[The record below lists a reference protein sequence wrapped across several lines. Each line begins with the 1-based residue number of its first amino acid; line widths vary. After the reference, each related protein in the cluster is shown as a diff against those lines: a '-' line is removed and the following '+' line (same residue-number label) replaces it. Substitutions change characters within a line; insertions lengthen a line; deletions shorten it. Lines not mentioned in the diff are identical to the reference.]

1 MPVKDL
7 ISVVMPSLNQCRFLP
22 EAVESVLGQ
31 LGVCVEL
38 IVADGGSTDGT
49 QDWLEKQAQKDKR
62 LRWHSQ
68 RDGGPAPA
76 INRAMRQ
83 ARGTVLGWLNSDD
96 RYTPGALLRALEALR
111 ATPEA
116 LMVYGHG
123 RHIDEAGQALD
134 TYPTKPS
141 NTPIE
146 EFASG
151 CFICQPTVVVR
162 RTFLLLNGP
171 LDESLR
177 TAFDFDWWLRAF
189 SRFPDRIGFVDA
201 LQAES
206 RLHAECITLK
216 QRQIVAL
223 EGVQLLHRH
232 LGHAPNHWIKTWV
245 LEALASGEITGANHA
260 VVQEVLRQAAHYLD
274 AAAQS
279 ELADWLKRTVGTNVS
294 EETK

>member
-1 MPVKDL
+1 MQNL
-7 ISVVMPSLNQCRFLP
+7 ISVVMPSLNQRRFLP

-31 LGVCVEL
+31 DGVRLEL

-49 QDWLEKQAQKDKR
+49 QDWLAQRAQEDPR
-62 LRWHSQ
+62 VRWHSQ
-68 RDGGPAPA
+68 RDGGPAHA
-76 INRAMRQ
+76 INWAMQQ

-96 RYTPGALLRALEALR
+96 RYTPGALLRAVQALDAMPR
-111 ATPEA
+111 A

-123 RHIDEAGQALD
+123 RHVDEFGYALD
-134 TYPTKPS
+134 AYPTKPPGTS
-141 NTPIE
+141 IAA
-146 EFASG
+146 FADG

-189 SRFPDRIGFVDA
+189 SRFPGRIGFVDA

-206 RLHAECITLK
+206 RLHGNCITLK
-216 QRQIVAL
+216 QRQWVAL

-232 LGHAPNHWIKTWV
+232 LGHAPSHWIKTWV
-245 LEALASGEITGANHA
+245 LEAMASGEINGAHNG
-260 VVQEVLRQAAHYLD
+260 VVQEVLRQAAPYLD
-274 AAAQS
+274 AAARS
-279 ELADWLKRTVGTNVS
+279 ELAVWLTSTLGAQLAD
-294 EETK
+294 ETI